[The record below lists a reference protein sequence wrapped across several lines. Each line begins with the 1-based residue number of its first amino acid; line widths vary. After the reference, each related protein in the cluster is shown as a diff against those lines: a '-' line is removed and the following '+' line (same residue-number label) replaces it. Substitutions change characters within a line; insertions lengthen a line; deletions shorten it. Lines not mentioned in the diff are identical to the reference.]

1 MVKRI
6 KILLIS
12 ASLII
17 SSLYV
22 VNAEDVLQEGLNR
35 SLNNLGEAIQS
46 ALPGPGDTEIT
57 INTQDNYDL
66 RYSILAVRP
75 LMMNPYPSIPNI

>member
-1 MVKRI
+1 MVKKI

-57 INTQDNYDL
+57 INTQVQ
-66 RYSILAVRP
+66 ILFDHCLYP
-75 LMMNPYPSIPNI
+75 LLHAILHLH